1 MGSEREISS
10 QARQVLL
17 TQMLFPSFSLFSNWK
32 NNASSLLTLNY
43 PLQSSL
49 CVVAYRVG
57 DIEENAFTDRILI
70 SLRSPA
76 PIRHLNHQ
84 KVHKLFSLTYWCFQV
99 RQLLA
104 VDGRVHLNFGIT
116 ATGSSQNYTRS
127 YYLNGRDYIVS
138 GSCDEHVVRICC
150 AQTGRRLRDIS
161 LEVQYSSDLHI
172 ICPPLMCDVWIY
184 SLLRFQIW
192 CLWYQDT
199 KFLSLQRVAFILA
212 NSTVWWKF
220 SLSPKRQIFLYFN
233 HE

>member
-1 MGSEREISS
+1 M
-10 QARQVLL
+10 
-17 TQMLFPSFSLFSNWK
+17 
-32 NNASSLLTLNY
+32 
-43 PLQSSL
+43 
-49 CVVAYRVG
+49 VAYRVG
-57 DIEENAFTDRILI
+57 DIEENALTDRILI

-172 ICPPLMCDVWIY
+172 ICPPLM
-184 SLLRFQIW
+184 FW
-192 CLWYQDT
+192 CVTCGSILCWGF
-199 KFLSLQRVAFILA
+199 KFGVSGIKTQ
-212 NSTVWWKF
+212 NF
-220 SLSPKRQIFLYFN
+220 SLCKGLLLSWQTLLYGGSFLYHLKDKYFSILIMN
-233 HE
+233 ELMLAPPQCFI

>member
-1 MGSEREISS
+1 M
-10 QARQVLL
+10 
-17 TQMLFPSFSLFSNWK
+17 
-32 NNASSLLTLNY
+32 
-43 PLQSSL
+43 
-49 CVVAYRVG
+49 VAYRVG
-57 DIEENAFTDRILI
+57 DIEENALTDRILI

-84 KVHKLFSLTYWCFQV
+84 KVNKLFSLTYWCFQV

-161 LEVQYSSDLHI
+161 LEVKYSSDLHI
-172 ICPPLMCDVWIY
+172 ICPPLM
-184 SLLRFQIW
+184 F
-192 CLWYQDT
+192 
-199 KFLSLQRVAFILA
+199 
-212 NSTVWWKF
+212 
-220 SLSPKRQIFLYFN
+220 
-233 HE
+233 